1 MIILIYE
8 NTNVYNIDPRMGG
21 KVRVQSLSGPREV
34 GAETMT
40 TATVTA
46 TQPAFTRSQ
55 SAASPTTA
63 RCLPTVNA
71 ARPL

>member
-46 TQPAFTRSQ
+46 TPPQYTHS
-55 SAASPTTA
+55 
-63 RCLPTVNA
+63 V
-71 ARPL
+71 